1 MIENISGLSAG
12 ELQKLKRGEVLPVME
27 EFYSIQ
33 GEGFHSGTAAWFI
46 RIGGC
51 DVGCRWCDV
60 KESWNP
66 KHFPPVDTRSVV
78 RRAVESGA
86 STVVVTGG
94 EPLSYNLDL
103 LCDGLKA
110 NGIATHIESSGSDR
124 VSGRWD
130 WICLSPKKTKAPV
143 EEIYSIADELK
154 IIVAG
159 ESDLKW
165 AEENRAKVG
174 KDCRLFLQPEWSR
187 REDAVKII
195 VDYVLKNPQWKVS
208 LQIHKY
214 MHIP

>member
-124 VSGRWD
+124 ISGRWD

-208 LQIHKY
+208 LQIHKC

>member
-1 MIENISGLSAG
+1 VIENISGLSAG

-124 VSGRWD
+124 ISGRWD

-143 EEIYSIADELK
+143 EEIYSMADELK

>member
-1 MIENISGLSAG
+1 VIENISGLSAG

-124 VSGRWD
+124 VSGQWD

-143 EEIYSIADELK
+143 EEIYSMADELK

-165 AEENRAKVG
+165 TEENRAKVG

>member
-124 VSGRWD
+124 ISGRWD

-143 EEIYSIADELK
+143 EEIYSMADELK

-208 LQIHKY
+208 LQIHKC